1 MTSDDPRHRRQA
13 HFTAFLS
20 GVGYHESAWKLA
32 DAADLAGPAQF
43 GVLERAALDAERGL
57 LDAVFFADSPGL
69 AIFRARY
76 FPQVGFDPL
85 EILAALSR
93 TTTRIGLIATASTT
107 YSAPY
112 DLARRLS
119 TIDHLS
125 GGRAG
130 WNIVTTRYAGAAGN
144 FGLASHPD
152 PADRYARA
160 EEFVEVVTRLWDS
173 WDADAVRADQDKGI
187 WADTGLIRP
196 VDFHGRFFDVD
207 GALTLPRSPQGRPAF
222 AQAGSS
228 GPGIELAGKSADL
241 VFTAQPDI
249 PSARSFR
256 ESIRASARR
265 HGRDPDDVLVLPGV
279 AFVLGGS
286 EAEARALRAELENR
300 VDPEFRWRNLAHNAG
315 LDAELIDPDRPL
327 PEAAISAA
335 SRTSRTDEIVRRG
348 RETGKTF
355 RQLADELTGLPG
367 GLEFTGTPGQL
378 ADLIEEWQAEGAGD
392 GFTLQPTTLPGS
404 LAQFTEYV
412 VPILQARGLHRTEY
426 TATTLRGHLRETR
439 LPGPPSR
446 LRESG
451 CGRQDVSR
459 VRSNGASKGRGG
471 TYDFELN

>member
-1 MTSDDPRHRRQA
+1 MRQA
-13 HFTAFLS
+13 HFTAFLT

-32 DAADLAGPAQF
+32 DPADLAGSARF

-112 DLARRLS
+112 DLARRLA
-119 TIDHLS
+119 TVDHLS

-144 FGLASHPD
+144 FGLAAHPD

-160 EEFVEVVTRLWDS
+160 EEFVDVASRLWES
-173 WDADAVRADQDKGI
+173 WAAAAVVADQDTGV
-187 WADTGLIRP
+187 WADTGLIKP
-196 VDFHGRFFDVD
+196 VDFHGRFFNVS

-228 GPGIELAGKSADL
+228 GPGIERAGENADL

-249 PSARSFR
+249 PAGRSFR
-256 ESIRASARR
+256 DAIRPSALR

-279 AFVLGGS
+279 AFVLGS
-286 EAEARALRAELENR
+286 TEAEARALRDELEDR

-315 LDAELIDPDRPL
+315 LDVTLVDPDHPL
-327 PEAAISAA
+327 SEAAIDGANRS
-335 SRTSRTDEIVRRG
+335 SRTDEIVARG
-348 RETGKTF
+348 RETAKTF
-355 RQLADELTGLPG
+355 RQLAEELTGLPG
-367 GLEFTGTPGQL
+367 GLEFTGTPEQFP
-378 ADLIEEWQAEGAGD
+378 DLIEAWLTEGASD

-404 LAQFTEYV
+404 LERFTDHV
-412 VPILQARGLHRTEY
+412 VPLLQARGLTRTAH
-426 TATTLRGHLRETR
+426 TATTLRGHLR
-439 LPGPPSR
+439 
-446 LRESG
+446 
-451 CGRQDVSR
+451 
-459 VRSNGASKGRGG
+459 G
-471 TYDFELN
+471 TA

>member
-1 MTSDDPRHRRQA
+1 MSARHA
-13 HFTAFLS
+13 HLTAFLT

-32 DAADLAGPAQF
+32 DPADLAGPARF
-43 GVLERAALDAERGL
+43 GVLEWSALAAERGL

-85 EILAALSR
+85 ELLAALSR
-93 TTTRIGLIATASTT
+93 STTRIGLIATASTT

-112 DLARRLS
+112 DLARRLA

-144 FGLASHPD
+144 FGLAAHPD

-173 WDADAVRADQDKGI
+173 WDAGAVLSDQEKGV
-187 WADTGLIRP
+187 WAEVDLIRP
-196 VDFHGRFFDVD
+196 VDFHGRFFDVS

-228 GPGIELAGKSADL
+228 GPGIELASKSADL
-241 VFTAQPDI
+241 VFAAQPDI
-249 PSARSFR
+249 PSGRRFR
-256 ESIRASARR
+256 ESVREAARR
-265 HGRDPDDVLVLPGV
+265 HGRNPDDVLVLPGV
-279 AFVLGGS
+279 AFVLGS
-286 EAEARALRAELENR
+286 TEAEARALRADLENR

-315 LDAELIDPDRPL
+315 LDAELIDPDQPL
-327 PEAAISAA
+327 TEAAIATA
-335 SRTSRTDEIVRRG
+335 NRTSRTDEIVRRG
-348 RETGKTF
+348 QQTGRTF

-367 GLEFTGTPGQL
+367 GLEFTGTPEQF
-378 ADLIEEWQAEGAGD
+378 ADLIEAWLAEDASD
-392 GFTLQPTTLPGS
+392 GFTLQPATLPGS
-404 LAQFTEYV
+404 LEQFTDHV

-426 TATTLRGHLRETR
+426 TAATLRGHLRDAR
-439 LPGPPSR
+439 
-446 LRESG
+446 
-451 CGRQDVSR
+451 
-459 VRSNGASKGRGG
+459 
-471 TYDFELN
+471 

>member
-1 MTSDDPRHRRQA
+1 MTSDNRLHRRQA
-13 HFTAFLS
+13 HLAAFLT

-32 DAADLAGPAQF
+32 DPADLAGPARY

-69 AIFRARY
+69 AVFRARY

-112 DLARRLS
+112 DLARRLA
-119 TIDHLS
+119 TVDHLS

-144 FGLASHPD
+144 FGLAAHPD

-173 WDADAVRADQDKGI
+173 WDARAVLADQEKGI
-187 WADTGLIRP
+187 WADTDLIRP
-196 VDFHGRFFDVD
+196 VDFHGRFFDVS
-207 GALTLPRSPQGRPAF
+207 GALTLPRSPQGRPVF

-249 PSARSFR
+249 PAGRRFR
-256 ESIRASARR
+256 DSIRDSALR

-279 AFVLGGS
+279 AFVLGS
-286 EAEARALRAELENR
+286 TEAEARALRADLEDR
-300 VDPEFRWRNLAHNAG
+300 VDPEFLWRNLAHNAG

-327 PEAAISAA
+327 PDAVIAGA
-335 SRTSRTDEIVRRG
+335 SRTSRTDEIVARG
-348 RETGKTF
+348 RETRKTF
-355 RQLADELTGLPG
+355 RQLAEELTGLPG
-367 GLEFTGTPGQL
+367 GLEFTGTPEQF
-378 ADLIEEWQAEGAGD
+378 ADLIEAWLAEGASD

-404 LAQFTEYV
+404 LRQFTDHV

-426 TATTLRGHLRETR
+426 AATTLRGHLRDAR
-439 LPGPPSR
+439 
-446 LRESG
+446 
-451 CGRQDVSR
+451 
-459 VRSNGASKGRGG
+459 
-471 TYDFELN
+471 

>member
-1 MTSDDPRHRRQA
+1 MSERKA
-13 HFTAFLS
+13 HFTVFLT

-32 DAADLAGPAQF
+32 DPADLAVSAQF
-43 GVLERAALDAERGL
+43 GVLERAALTAERGL

-69 AIFRARY
+69 EIFRARY

-85 EILAALSR
+85 ELLAALSR
-93 TTTRIGLIATASTT
+93 TTTRIGLISTASTT

-112 DLARRLS
+112 DLARRFS

-125 GGRAG
+125 SGRAG

-144 FGLASHPD
+144 FGLAAHPD

-160 EEFVEVVTRLWDS
+160 EEFIDVVTRLWDS
-173 WDADAVRADQDKGI
+173 WDANAVVADQEKGI
-187 WADTGLIRP
+187 WADTDLIKP
-196 VDFHGRFFDVD
+196 VDFHGRFFDVS

-241 VFTAQPDI
+241 VFAAQPDI
-249 PSARSFR
+249 PSGRRFR
-256 ESIRASARR
+256 ESIRSAVRR

-279 AFVLGGS
+279 AFVLGS
-286 EAEARALRAELENR
+286 TEAEARALRADLEDR

-315 LDAELIDPDRPL
+315 LDAALIDPDQPL
-327 PEAAISAA
+327 TEAAIAA
-335 SRTSRTDEIVRRG
+335 AARTSRTDDVVRRG

-355 RQLADELTGLPG
+355 RQVADELTGLPG
-367 GLEFTGTPGQL
+367 GLEFTGTPEQL
-378 ADLIEEWQAEGAGD
+378 ADLIEAWLAEGASD

-404 LAQFTEYV
+404 LERFTDHV

-426 TATTLRGHLRETR
+426 TATTLRGHLREDR
-439 LPGPPSR
+439 
-446 LRESG
+446 
-451 CGRQDVSR
+451 
-459 VRSNGASKGRGG
+459 
-471 TYDFELN
+471 

>member
-1 MTSDDPRHRRQA
+1 MTSDDRRPRRQA
-13 HFTAFLS
+13 HFTAFLT
-20 GVGYHESAWKLA
+20 GVGYHESAWQLA
-32 DAADLAGPAQF
+32 DPADLADSARF
-43 GVLERAALDAERGL
+43 GVLQRATDAAERGL

-85 EILAALSR
+85 ELLAALSV

-112 DLARRLS
+112 DLARRLA

-144 FGLASHPD
+144 FGFAAHP
-152 PADRYARA
+152 AHEDRYARA
-160 EEFVEVVTRLWDS
+160 DEFVEVVTRLWES
-173 WDADAVRADQDKGI
+173 WDADAVIRDQDKGI
-187 WADTGLIRP
+187 WADTDLIKP
-196 VDFHGRFFDVD
+196 IDFHGRFFDVS
-207 GALTLPRSPQGRPAF
+207 GALTLPRSPQVRPAF

-228 GPGIELAGKSADL
+228 GPGIELAAKHADL

-249 PSARSFR
+249 PAGREFR
-256 ESIRASARR
+256 ATVRAAAQR
-265 HGRDPDDVLVLPGV
+265 HGRSGDDVLVLPGV
-279 AFVLGGS
+279 AFVLGS
-286 EAEARALRAELENR
+286 TETEARALRADLEHS

-327 PEAAISAA
+327 PETAIATA

-348 RETGKTF
+348 EETGKTF

-367 GLEFTGTPGQL
+367 GLEFTGTPEQF
-378 ADLIEEWQAEGAGD
+378 ADLIEDWLTAGASD

-404 LAQFTEYV
+404 IERFTDHV

-426 TATTLRGHLRETR
+426 TETTLRGHLRDA
-439 LPGPPSR
+439 
-446 LRESG
+446 
-451 CGRQDVSR
+451 Q
-459 VRSNGASKGRGG
+459 
-471 TYDFELN
+471 

>member
-1 MTSDDPRHRRQA
+1 MPIEPRSCRHA
-13 HFTAFLS
+13 HFTVFLT

-32 DAADLAGPAQF
+32 DPADLAGPARF
-43 GVLERAALDAERGL
+43 GVLERAALTAERGL

-85 EILAALSR
+85 ELLAALSR

-112 DLARRLS
+112 DLARRLA

-144 FGLASHPD
+144 FGLAAHPD

-160 EEFVEVVTRLWDS
+160 EEFVDVVTRLWDS
-173 WDADAVRADQDKGI
+173 WDAGAVLADQAKGI
-187 WADTGLIRP
+187 WADTDLIRP
-196 VDFHGRFFDVD
+196 VDFHGRFFDVS

-228 GPGIELAGKSADL
+228 GPGIELAGKGADL

-249 PSARSFR
+249 PSGRRFR
-256 ESIRASARR
+256 ESIRDAARR

-279 AFVLGGS
+279 AFVLGS
-286 EAEARALRAELENR
+286 TEAEARALRADLEDR
-300 VDPEFRWRNLAHNAG
+300 VDPEFRWRNLAHNSG
-315 LDAELIDPDRPL
+315 LDPELIDPDQPL
-327 PEAAISAA
+327 TEAAIAAA
-335 SRTSRTDEIVRRG
+335 SRTSRTDDIVRRG
-348 RETGKTF
+348 QETGKTF

-367 GLEFTGTPGQL
+367 GLEFTGTPEQF
-378 ADLIEEWQAEGAGD
+378 ADLIESWLTEGAGD
-392 GFTLQPTTLPGS
+392 GFTLQPATLPDS
-404 LAQFTEYV
+404 LERFTDHV

-426 TATTLRGHLRETR
+426 TATTLRGHLRDAR
-439 LPGPPSR
+439 
-446 LRESG
+446 
-451 CGRQDVSR
+451 
-459 VRSNGASKGRGG
+459 
-471 TYDFELN
+471 

>member
-1 MTSDDPRHRRQA
+1 MPIEPRSSRHA
-13 HFTAFLS
+13 HFTVFLT

-32 DAADLAGPAQF
+32 DPADLAGPARF
-43 GVLERAALDAERGL
+43 GVLERAALTAERGL

-85 EILAALSR
+85 ELLAALSR

-112 DLARRLS
+112 DLARRLA

-144 FGLASHPD
+144 FGLAAHPD

-160 EEFVEVVTRLWDS
+160 EEFVDVVTRLWDS
-173 WDADAVRADQDKGI
+173 WDAGAVLADQDKGI
-187 WADTGLIRP
+187 WADTDLIRP
-196 VDFHGRFFDVD
+196 VDFHGRFFDVS

-228 GPGIELAGKSADL
+228 GPGIELAGKGADL

-249 PSARSFR
+249 PSGRRFR
-256 ESIRASARR
+256 ESIRDAARR

-279 AFVLGGS
+279 AFVLGS
-286 EAEARALRAELENR
+286 TEAEARALRADLEDR
-300 VDPEFRWRNLAHNAG
+300 VDPEFRWRNLAHNSG
-315 LDAELIDPDRPL
+315 LDPELIDPDQPL
-327 PEAAISAA
+327 TEAAIAAA
-335 SRTSRTDEIVRRG
+335 SRTSRTDDIVRRG
-348 RETGKTF
+348 QETGKTF

-367 GLEFTGTPGQL
+367 GLEFTGTPEQF
-378 ADLIEEWQAEGAGD
+378 ADLIESWLTEGAGD
-392 GFTLQPTTLPGS
+392 GFTLQPATLPDS
-404 LAQFTEYV
+404 LERFTDHV

-426 TATTLRGHLRETR
+426 TSTTLRGHLRDAR
-439 LPGPPSR
+439 
-446 LRESG
+446 
-451 CGRQDVSR
+451 
-459 VRSNGASKGRGG
+459 
-471 TYDFELN
+471 